1 MFKSLYSERLE
12 VAPQLPLKLVYEVLK
27 QRNMSN
33 FDVKEIRKEICP
45 KCDIKKLS
53 KVAIFPDSLYA
64 YPVYYFVMKMKKM
77 IGLNLVMLLFI
88 AFATVLTVSASSG
101 KLVPTIIMFKEK
113 PDIGVVRSL
122 GGQVKVIYRFKP
134 ALAALLPEAAV
145 DGLSRNPQIA
155 YVVRDLPI
163 HPVGQVVPWGVERI
177 GATAVHSSGNKGAG
191 INVAVLDTG
200 IDKDHPDLSYVWGY
214 DFSGDNDPDPQDYD
228 GHGTH
233 VAGTIAALDNDIGV
247 VGVAPEVNL
256 YILKIFTD
264 DGSGSYSDA
273 VEAIEW
279 CINTYYD
286 EVEGNEIQVISMSW
300 GSSVQYGDPGIE
312 PWINEAYSLG
322 IVLVGAAG
330 NEGNPP
336 GKGDNVI
343 YPARYENVIAV
354 AATDENDERAKWS
367 STGPAVEL
375 AAPGVNILST
385 YLDGYA
391 YASGTSMACPHV
403 SGTVALLLSTPID
416 VSYDLDGD
424 GVWDPDEV
432 RMKLHDTADDLG
444 PAGKDEKY
452 GYGLVDADE
461 ACGVEAPPSPG
472 GKMHVGDISM
482 WYTKRGVNY
491 IIYTKVPIL
500 DENNQPVQ
508 DATVYLETSLP
519 DGTVQSFSGTTDSE
533 GTVTFSLRSKLT
545 GTYTSTVTDVVKS
558 GWTYDSASNIETS
571 ESLTVP

>member
-1 MFKSLYSERLE
+1 MCI
-12 VAPQLPLKLVYEVLK
+12 QH
-27 QRNMSN
+27 
-33 FDVKEIRKEICP
+33 IT
-45 KCDIKKLS
+45 
-53 KVAIFPDSLYA
+53 
-64 YPVYYFVMKMKKM
+64 FVMKMKKM
-77 IGLNLVMLLFI
+77 IGLNLIMLLFI
-88 AFATVLTVSASSG
+88 AFATVLTVSASSRE
-101 KLVPTIIMFKEK
+101 LVPAIIMFKEK
-113 PDIGVVRSL
+113 PDISVVGSL

-300 GSSVQYGDPGIE
+300 GSSVQYGDPSIE
-312 PWINEAYSLG
+312 PWINEAYNLG

-336 GKGDNVI
+336 GRGDNVI

-375 AAPGVNILST
+375 AAPGVDILST

-403 SGTVALLLSTPID
+403 SGTVALLLNTPID

-452 GYGLVDADE
+452 GYGIVDADE
-461 ACGVEAPPSPG
+461 ACGVEAPPSPPG
-472 GKMHVGDISM
+472 GKIHVGDISM

>member
-1 MFKSLYSERLE
+1 M
-12 VAPQLPLKLVYEVLK
+12 
-27 QRNMSN
+27 
-33 FDVKEIRKEICP
+33 
-45 KCDIKKLS
+45 
-53 KVAIFPDSLYA
+53 
-64 YPVYYFVMKMKKM
+64 
-77 IGLNLVMLLFI
+77 
-88 AFATVLTVSASSG
+88 
-101 KLVPTIIMFKEK
+101 
-113 PDIGVVRSL
+113 
-122 GGQVKVIYRFKP
+122 
-134 ALAALLPEAAV
+134 
-145 DGLSRNPQIA
+145 
-155 YVVRDLPI
+155 
-163 HPVGQVVPWGVERI
+163 
-177 GATAVHSSGNKGAG
+177 
-191 INVAVLDTG
+191 
-200 IDKDHPDLSYVWGY
+200 
-214 DFSGDNDPDPQDYD
+214 
-228 GHGTH
+228 
-233 VAGTIAALDNDIGV
+233 
-247 VGVAPEVNL
+247 
-256 YILKIFTD
+256 KIFTD

>member
-1 MFKSLYSERLE
+1 MRKIAILVLTLLLLNAFVPILVAATPRNSVSVIVMFKQK
-12 VAPQLPLKLVYEVLK
+12 A
-27 QRNMSN
+27 
-33 FDVKEIRKEICP
+33 DVNLIR
-45 KCDIKKLS
+45 S
-53 KVAIFPDSLYA
+53 
-64 YPVYYFVMKMKKM
+64 M
-77 IGLNLVMLLFI
+77 G
-88 AFATVLTVSASSG
+88 G
-101 KLVPTIIMFKEK
+101 KLKTVYK
-113 PDIGVVRSL
+113 
-122 GGQVKVIYRFKP
+122 FKP
-134 ALAALLPEAAV
+134 ALAARIPEYAIEH
-145 DGLSRNPQIA
+145 LKKNPQIS
-155 YVVRDLPI
+155 YIVYDLPI
-163 HPVGQVVPWGVERI
+163 EPVGQTVPWGVERI

-286 EVEGNEIQVISMSW
+286 EIEGNEIQVISMSW
-300 GSSVQYGDPGIE
+300 GSKVEYGDPGIE

-403 SGTVALLLSTPID
+403 SGTVALLLNTPID
-416 VSYDLDGD
+416 TNYDIDGD
-424 GVWDPDEV
+424 GAWDPDEV
-432 RMKLHDTADDLG
+432 RNKLHDTADDLG
-444 PAGKDEKY
+444 SAGKDEKY

-461 ACGVEAPPSPG
+461 ACGIGAPPPPPG

-491 IIYTKVPIL
+491 IIYTQVPVL
-500 DENNQPVQ
+500 DENNQPVP
-508 DATVYLETSLP
+508 DATVYLETELP
-519 DGTVQSFSGTTDSE
+519 DGTIQSYSGTTDSE
-533 GTVTFSLRSKLT
+533 GIVIFSLRSRLT
-545 GTYTSTVTDVVKS
+545 GTYTSTVIDVVKS
-558 GWTYDSASNIETS
+558 GWTYDSASNVETS
-571 ESLTVP
+571 ETLTVP